1 MEGSPWRIRHRS
13 DPSEHSDWPP
23 LRFSFR
29 RFRSDPTSW
38 KELLLKKKTDSP
50 FSRIAGSR
58 SVSQFSSIS
67 RSPFLP
73 VRLQT
78 FQSTRVILFFNI
90 IYNICYLWRYCDYGD
105 RRFESYERYFI
116 TLRYYWIELN
126 AILKVKL
133 SRRIS
138 KDILNNH
145 PWWNKISKAICKD
158 GKNDEGIGEITIV
171 GRARLGT
178 GRKEDGRARFSG
190 SGSGFHRRKRRRVQ
204 EGWAAHGGCPLVN
217 SGTQCRFCGR
227 VSATRPSG
235 TGPPLE
241 WASR

>member
-1 MEGSPWRIRHRS
+1 MEILRLWGSSFWK
-13 DPSEHSDWPP
+13 
-23 LRFSFR
+23 LRKIFYYI
-29 RFRSDPTSW
+29 
-38 KELLLKKKTDSP
+38 KILLDRVECN
-50 FSRIAGSR
+50 FEGEVIAED
-58 SVSQFSSIS
+58 F
-67 RSPFLP
+67 
-73 VRLQT
+73 
-78 FQSTRVILFFNI
+78 
-90 IYNICYLWRYCDYGD
+90 
-105 RRFESYERYFI
+105 ERY
-116 TLRYYWIELN
+116 RD
-126 AILKVKL
+126 
-133 SRRIS
+133 R
-138 KDILNNH
+138 LNNH
-145 PWWNKISKAICKD
+145 PWWNKILKAICKD

>member
-1 MEGSPWRIRHRS
+1 MEILRLWGSSFWKLRKIFYYIIGWNWMQFWRWSYRGG
-13 DPSEHSDWPP
+13 
-23 LRFSFR
+23 FR
-29 RFRSDPTSW
+29 
-38 KELLLKKKTDSP
+38 K
-50 FSRIAGSR
+50 
-58 SVSQFSSIS
+58 IS
-67 RSPFLP
+67 RSLK
-73 VRLQT
+73 
-78 FQSTRVILFFNI
+78 QS
-90 IYNICYLWRYCDYGD
+90 
-105 RRFESYERYFI
+105 
-116 TLRYYWIELN
+116 
-126 AILKVKL
+126 
-133 SRRIS
+133 
-138 KDILNNH
+138 
-145 PWWNKISKAICKD
+145 WWNKILKAICKD
-158 GKNDEGIGEITIV
+158 GRNDEGIGEITIV

>member
-1 MEGSPWRIRHRS
+1 MEGFPWRIRHRS

-67 RSPFLP
+67 FLP
-73 VRLQT
+73 SKLFKAREWSYFLI
-78 FQSTRVILFFNI
+78 FVI
-90 IYNICYLWRYCDYGD
+90 YGD
-105 RRFESYERYFI
+105 I
-116 TLRYYWIELN
+116 ATMGIVVLKATKDILLYYWIELN
-126 AILKVKL
+126 FEGEVIAEDFE
-133 SRRIS
+133 RYR
-138 KDILNNH
+138 DRLNNH

-158 GKNDEGIGEITIV
+158 GRNDEGIGEITIV